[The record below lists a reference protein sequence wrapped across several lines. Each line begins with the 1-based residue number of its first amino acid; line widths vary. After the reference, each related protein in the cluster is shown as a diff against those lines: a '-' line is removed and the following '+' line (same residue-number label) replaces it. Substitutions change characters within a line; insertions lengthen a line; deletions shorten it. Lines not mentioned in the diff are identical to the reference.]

1 MIRRRNTVIL
11 GTEYGVMIVSNISV
25 FITLKILGFP
35 RIDAV
40 PFTML
45 HHEAQIFDT
54 GLLIYIAKNWLI
66 CPWSIVLH
74 RLLYGLRFDI
84 ICSRRCHLTNSL
96 SEYVLQS

>member
-11 GTEYGVMIVSNISV
+11 GTEYGVMIESIISV

-40 PFTML
+40 SFTIL
-45 HHEAQIFDT
+45 HHEAHLFNA
-54 GLLIYIAKNWLI
+54 GLLIYIANHWLI
-66 CPWSIVLH
+66 CPWSIVFH

-84 ICSRRCHLTNSL
+84 ISSRWCHLTNSFG
-96 SEYVLQS
+96 EYVLRS

>member
-11 GTEYGVMIVSNISV
+11 GTEYGVMIVSNISI

-54 GLLIYIAKNWLI
+54 DLLICIANHWFI
-66 CPWSIVLH
+66 CPWSIFLH

-84 ICSRRCHLTNSL
+84 IFSRRCHLTNSL
-96 SEYVLQS
+96 SEYVLRS